1 MEANRVYWQQRM
13 NEREQQERQ
22 RVVVKYNYEDAG
34 PNAHLLSNHS
44 AAFLIPSA
52 QNPIP
57 QDDQNPIPQDEY
69 VPKSSICPPFRENQ
83 TTEPH
88 LQPGTNSLYPN
99 AVREHVDDDSRYNT
113 PANGQNNDID
123 DPPSV
128 SAERKMLTNLESKLH
143 VAKKDFSATSKYVHQ
158 ATVSKGDKKKDNK
171 SSDSNAKTR
180 KYSKMQP
187 KRIESSGEVL
197 L

>member
-22 RVVVKYNYEDAG
+22 RVIVKYNYEDAG

-44 AAFLIPSA
+44 AAFLIPSV

-57 QDDQNPIPQDEY
+57 QGDQNPITQDEY
-69 VPKSSICPPFRENQ
+69 VPKSSICPPFRESQ

-99 AVREHVDDDSRYNT
+99 VVREHVDDDSRSNT
-113 PANGQNNDID
+113 PVNRQNNDID

-128 SAERKMLTNLESKLH
+128 SDEREMLTNLESKLQ
-143 VAKKDFSATSKYVHQ
+143 KDFSATSKYVHQ
-158 ATVSKGDKKKDNK
+158 ANVSKGDKKKDNK

-187 KRIESSGEVL
+187 KRIKSSGKVL